1 MEVAQLVESSFTEDW
16 RSYVHVY
23 HPGSHQ
29 GQEHDATMSKAQS
42 YLTSANEWTLE
53 FSKRVLSLS

>member
-1 MEVAQLVESSFTEDW
+1 MEVAQLVESSFNEDW

-42 YLTSANEWTLE
+42 YLTSANE
-53 FSKRVLSLS
+53 